1 MEKQS
6 QKFKKKLENSYEGTK
21 LKNNKEETRE
31 EYYGESREDI
41 DINRI
46 AKNRNCLSSIGH
58 HDRLK

>member
-31 EYYGESREDI
+31 EYHGESREDI

-46 AKNRNCLSSIGH
+46 AKNRIVYLQS
-58 HDRLK
+58 DTMTV